1 MKLEQNEISM
11 LFSST
16 DLPDVFITEYLS
28 EAPGDYIKV
37 YLYMLFLS
45 KYGKDVKLNDLS
57 KKISLP
63 LPTIQA
69 AIKYWEEA
77 EIIIKKGTG
86 YIVNNI
92 QEIELNKLYSPKLTV
107 SKESIQNMEKDKSR
121 SSAIEAINTMFFQGI
136 MSPSWYSD
144 IDLWFKK
151 YEFDEEVMI
160 ALFSYCFNKSALHK
174 NYVTAVADAWH
185 GNNIKTSSDLE
196 DYDENNEKIKKVK
209 KNICKKLGLSR
220 NLTQYE
226 EAYIEK
232 WLQEYKYDLEI
243 IELALKK
250 TTSKSNPN
258 FDYIDKIISDW
269 YDRKLLNSD
278 DIKNYLLEF
287 KNKSKQIKELE
298 KKTGYQ
304 NYDQRNIDNFDK
316 FYANNQM
323 EVLL

>member
-1 MKLEQNEISM
+1 MKLEQNELSM

-16 DLPDVFITEYLS
+16 NIPDVFFTEYLS
-28 EAPGDYIKV
+28 EASGDFIKV

-57 KKISLP
+57 KKIALP
-63 LPTIQA
+63 LTTIQA
-69 AIKYWEEA
+69 AIKYWEDTEV
-77 EIIIKKGTG
+77 ITKKGTG

-121 SSAIEAINTMFFQGI
+121 ASAIEAINNMFFQGI

-144 IDLWFKK
+144 IDLWFKRF
-151 YEFDEEVMI
+151 EFDEEVMI
-160 ALFSYCFNKSALHK
+160 ALFQYCFDKSALHK
-174 NYVTAVADAWH
+174 NYVKAVADAWH
-185 GNNIKTSSDLE
+185 GNNIKTFSDLE
-196 DYDENNEKIKKVK
+196 EYDDNIQKIKKVK
-209 KNICKKLGLSR
+209 KNICKKLGLTR

-269 YDRKLLNSD
+269 HDRKLLNSED
-278 DIKNYLLEF
+278 VKNYLLEF

-304 NYDQRNIDNFDK
+304 NYDQRDIDNFDK
-316 FYANNQM
+316 FYANN
-323 EVLL
+323 

>member
-1 MKLEQNEISM
+1 MKLEQNDLSM
-11 LFSST
+11 LFSATS
-16 DLPDVFITEYLS
+16 LPDVFITEYLS

-45 KYGKDVKLNDLS
+45 KYNKDIKLNDLS
-57 KKISLP
+57 KKIAVP
-63 LPTIQA
+63 LNIIQES
-69 AIKYWEEA
+69 IKYWEEA
-77 EIIIKKGTG
+77 EVITKKGTG

-92 QEIELNKLYSPKLTV
+92 QEIELNKLYSPKITV
-107 SKESIQNMEKDKSR
+107 SKETIQNMEKDKSR
-121 SSAIEAINTMFFQGI
+121 SSAIEAINSMFFQGI

-151 YEFDEEVMI
+151 FEFDEEVMI
-160 ALFSYCFNKSALHK
+160 ALFRYCFDKSALHK
-174 NYVTAVADAWH
+174 NYVKTVAEAWH
-185 GNNIKTSSDLE
+185 GSNIKTFADLE
-196 DYDENNEKIKKVK
+196 EYDERNEKIKKVK
-209 KNICKKLGLSR
+209 KNITKKLGLTR

-258 FDYIDKIISDW
+258 FDYIDKIITDW
-269 YDRKLLNSD
+269 YERKLLNSENV
-278 DIKNYLLEF
+278 KNYLLEF
-287 KNKSKQIKELE
+287 KNKTAQIKELE

-304 NYDQRNIDNFDK
+304 NYDQRNITDFDS
-316 FYANNQM
+316 FYANN
-323 EVLL
+323 

>member
-1 MKLEQNEISM
+1 MKLEQNELSM

-16 DLPDVFITEYLS
+16 NLPDVFITEYLS

-63 LPTIQA
+63 LTTIQA

-77 EIIIKKGTG
+77 EIITKKGTG

-174 NYVTAVADAWH
+174 NYVKAVADAWH

-304 NYDQRNIDNFDK
+304 NYDQRNIDNFDQ
-316 FYANNQM
+316 FYVNN
-323 EVLL
+323 

>member
-1 MKLEQNEISM
+1 MKLEQNDLSM

-16 DLPDVFITEYLS
+16 TLPDVFFTEYLS
-28 EAPGDYIKV
+28 EASGDFIKV
-37 YLYMLFLS
+37 YLYIVFLS
-45 KYGKDVKLNDLS
+45 KYGKDIKLNDLS
-57 KKISLP
+57 KKLALP

-69 AIKYWEEA
+69 ALKYWEET
-77 EIIIKKGTG
+77 EIITKKGTG
-86 YIVNNI
+86 YIINNI

-107 SKESIQNMEKDKSR
+107 SKETIQNMEKDKSR
-121 SSAIEAINTMFFQGI
+121 SSAINAINNMFFQGI

-151 YEFDEEVMI
+151 FEFDEEVMI
-160 ALFSYCFNKSALHK
+160 ALFQYCFDKSALHK
-174 NYVTAVADAWH
+174 NYVKAVADAWH
-185 GNNIKTSSDLE
+185 NNNIKTFSDLE
-196 DYDENNEKIKKVK
+196 EYDDNIQKIKKVK
-209 KNICKKLGLSR
+209 KNISKKLGLTR

-232 WLQEYKYDLEI
+232 WLQEYKYDLDI

-258 FDYIDKIISDW
+258 FDYLDKIISDW
-269 YDRKLLNSD
+269 YDRKLLNSED
-278 DIKNYLLEF
+278 VKNYLLEF

-304 NYDQRNIDNFDK
+304 NYDQRNINNFDK
-316 FYANNQM
+316 FYANN
-323 EVLL
+323 

>member
-1 MKLEQNEISM
+1 MKLEQNELSI
-11 LFSST
+11 LFSNT
-16 DLPDVFITEYLS
+16 NLPDVFITEYLS

-37 YLYMLFLS
+37 YLYILFLS
-45 KYGKDVKLNDLS
+45 KYGKDIKLNDLS
-57 KKISLP
+57 KKITLP
-63 LPTIQA
+63 LTTIQA
-69 AIKYWEEA
+69 AIKYWEDA
-77 EIIIKKGTG
+77 QIITKKGSG

-92 QEIELNKLYSPKLTV
+92 QELELNKLYSPKLTV

-121 SSAIEAINTMFFQGI
+121 SSAIEAINSMFFQGI

-151 YEFDEEVMI
+151 FEFDEEVMI

-174 NYVTAVADAWH
+174 NYVKAVAEAWH
-185 GNNIKTSSDLE
+185 GSNIKTSSDLE
-196 DYDENNEKIKKVK
+196 EYDENNEKLKKVK
-209 KNICKKLGLSR
+209 KNISKKLGLSR

-232 WLQEYKYDLEI
+232 WLQEYKYDLDI

-269 YDRKLLNSD
+269 YDRKLLNSED
-278 DIKNYLLEF
+278 VKTYLLDF
-287 KNKSKQIKELE
+287 KNKSKEIKELE

-304 NYDQRNIDNFDK
+304 NYDQRNIDNFDM
-316 FYANNQM
+316 FYANN
-323 EVLL
+323 

>member
-1 MKLEQNEISM
+1 MKLEQNELSM
-11 LFSST
+11 LFSTTS
-16 DLPDVFITEYLS
+16 LPDVFITEYLS
-28 EAPGDYIKV
+28 EASGDFIKV

-45 KYGKDVKLNDLS
+45 KYNKEIKLNDLS
-57 KKISLP
+57 KKIALP
-63 LPTIQA
+63 LTTIQA
-69 AIKYWEEA
+69 AIKHWEDA
-77 EIIIKKGTG
+77 EVITKKGTG
-86 YIVNNI
+86 YIINNI
-92 QEIELNKLYSPKLTV
+92 QEVELNKLYSPKLTI
-107 SKESIQNMEKDKSR
+107 SKESIKNMEKDKSR

-136 MSPSWYSD
+136 MSPSWFID

-151 YEFDEEVMI
+151 FEFDEEVMI
-160 ALFSYCFNKSALHK
+160 ALFRYCFDKSALHK
-174 NYVTAVADAWH
+174 NYVKTVAEAWH
-185 GNNIKTSSDLE
+185 GHNIKTFSDLE
-196 DYDENNEKIKKVK
+196 EYDENNQKVKKVK

-232 WLQEYKYDLEI
+232 WMQDYKYDLDI

-269 YDRKLLNSD
+269 YERKLLNSD
-278 DIKNYLLEF
+278 DVKNYLLEF

-304 NYDQRNIDNFDK
+304 NYDQRDIDNFDK
-316 FYANNQM
+316 FYANN
-323 EVLL
+323 

>member
-1 MKLEQNEISM
+1 MKLEQNDLSM
-11 LFSST
+11 LFSATS
-16 DLPDVFITEYLS
+16 LPDVFITEYLS

-45 KYGKDVKLNDLS
+45 KYNKDIKLNDLS
-57 KKISLP
+57 KKIAVP
-63 LPTIQA
+63 LNIIQE

-77 EIIIKKGTG
+77 EVLTKKGTG

-107 SKESIQNMEKDKSR
+107 SKETIQNMEKDKSR
-121 SSAIEAINTMFFQGI
+121 SNAIEAINSMFFQGI

-160 ALFSYCFNKSALHK
+160 ALFRYCFEKSALHK
-174 NYVTAVADAWH
+174 NYVKAVADAWH
-185 GNNIKTSSDLE
+185 GNNIKTFSDLE
-196 DYDENNEKIKKVK
+196 EYDENNEKIKKAK
-209 KNICKKLGLSR
+209 KSISKKLGLTR

-232 WLQEYKYDLEI
+232 WLQEYKYTLEI
-243 IELALKK
+243 IDLALKK

-258 FDYIDKIISDW
+258 FDYIDKIITDW
-269 YDRKLLNSD
+269 HDRKLLNSD
-278 DIKNYLLEF
+278 DVKNYLLDF
-287 KNKSKQIKELE
+287 KNKTNQIKELE

-316 FYANNQM
+316 FYANN
-323 EVLL
+323 

>member
-1 MKLEQNEISM
+1 MKLEQNDLSM

-16 DLPDVFITEYLS
+16 NLPDVFITEYLS
-28 EAPGDYIKV
+28 QAPGDYIKV

-45 KYGKDVKLNDLS
+45 KYNKDIKLNDLS
-57 KKISLP
+57 KKIAVP
-63 LPTIQA
+63 LNIIQE
-69 AIKYWEEA
+69 AIKYWEET
-77 EIIIKKGTG
+77 EVVTKKGTG

-92 QEIELNKLYSPKLTV
+92 QEVELNKLYSPKLTV
-107 SKESIQNMEKDKSR
+107 SKETIQNMEKDKSR
-121 SSAIEAINTMFFQGI
+121 SNAIEAINSMFFQGI

-160 ALFSYCFNKSALHK
+160 ALFRYCFEKSALHK
-174 NYVTAVADAWH
+174 NYVKAVADAWH
-185 GNNIKTSSDLE
+185 GNNIKTFSDLE
-196 DYDENNEKIKKVK
+196 EYDENNEKIKKAK
-209 KNICKKLGLSR
+209 KNISKKLGLTR

-232 WLQEYKYDLEI
+232 WLQEYKYNLEI

-258 FDYIDKIISDW
+258 FDYIDKIITDW

-278 DIKNYLLEF
+278 DVKNYLLEF
-287 KNKSKQIKELE
+287 KNKTNQIKELE

-316 FYANNQM
+316 FYANN
-323 EVLL
+323 

>member
-1 MKLEQNEISM
+1 MRLEQNELSM
-11 LFSST
+11 LFSNTS
-16 DLPDVFITEYLS
+16 LPDVFITEYLS

-37 YLYMLFLS
+37 YLYILFLS
-45 KYGKDVKLNDLS
+45 KYGKDIKLNDLS
-57 KKISLP
+57 KKIALP

-69 AIKYWEEA
+69 AIKYWEDVEV
-77 EIIIKKGTG
+77 ITKKGTG

-92 QEIELNKLYSPKLTV
+92 QEVELNKLYSPKITV
-107 SKESIQNMEKDKSR
+107 SKESVQNMQKDKSR
-121 SSAIEAINTMFFQGI
+121 SSAIEAINNSFFQGI

-151 YEFDEEVMI
+151 LEFDEEVMI
-160 ALFSYCFNKSALHK
+160 ALFRYCFDKSALHK
-174 NYVTAVADAWH
+174 NYVNTVAEAWH
-185 GNNIKTSSDLE
+185 GNNIKTFSELE
-196 DYDENNEKIKKVK
+196 EYYENQDRLNKIK
-209 KNICKKLGLSR
+209 KNICKKLGLTR

-232 WLQEYKYDLEI
+232 WLQEYKYNLDV

-258 FDYIDKIISDW
+258 FDYIDKIITDW
-269 YDRKLLNSD
+269 YERKLLNSEEV
-278 DIKNYLLEF
+278 KNYLLEF

-316 FYANNQM
+316 FYANN
-323 EVLL
+323 

>member
-1 MKLEQNEISM
+1 MKLEQNELSM

-16 DLPDVFITEYLS
+16 NLPDVFFTEYLS
-28 EAPGDYIKV
+28 EASGDFIKV

-45 KYGKDVKLNDLS
+45 KYGKDIKLNDLS
-57 KKISLP
+57 KKLALP
-63 LPTIQA
+63 LNTIQA
-69 AIKYWEEA
+69 AIKYWEET
-77 EIIIKKGTG
+77 EIITKKGTG

-107 SKESIQNMEKDKSR
+107 SKETIQNMEKDKSR
-121 SSAIEAINTMFFQGI
+121 TSAINAINNMFFQGI

-151 YEFDEEVMI
+151 FEFDEEVMI
-160 ALFSYCFNKSALHK
+160 ALFQYCFDKSALHK
-174 NYVTAVADAWH
+174 NYVKAVADAWH
-185 GNNIKTSSDLE
+185 NNNIKTFSDLE
-196 DYDENNEKIKKVK
+196 EYDDNIQKIKKVK
-209 KNICKKLGLSR
+209 KNISKKLGLTR

-232 WLQEYKYDLEI
+232 WLQEYKYDSDI

-258 FDYIDKIISDW
+258 FDYLDKIISDW
-269 YDRKLLNSD
+269 YDRKLLNSED
-278 DIKNYLLEF
+278 VKNYLLEF

-316 FYANNQM
+316 FYANN
-323 EVLL
+323 

>member
-1 MKLEQNEISM
+1 MKLEQNELSM

-45 KYGKDVKLNDLS
+45 KYGKEVKLNDLS

-69 AIKYWEEA
+69 AIKYWEDT
-77 EIIIKKGTG
+77 EIITKKGTG

-92 QEIELNKLYSPKLTV
+92 QEIELNKLYSPKLTI
-107 SKESIQNMEKDKSR
+107 SKVSIQNMEKDKSR

-174 NYVTAVADAWH
+174 NYVKAVADAWH
-185 GNNIKTSSDLE
+185 VNNIKTSSDLE

-304 NYDQRNIDNFDK
+304 NYDQRNIDNFDN
-316 FYANNQM
+316 FYANN
-323 EVLL
+323 

>member
-1 MKLEQNEISM
+1 MKLEQNELSM

-16 DLPDVFITEYLS
+16 NLPDVFFTEYLS
-28 EAPGDYIKV
+28 EASGDFIKV
-37 YLYMLFLS
+37 YLYILFLS
-45 KYGKDVKLNDLS
+45 KYGKDIKLNDLS
-57 KKISLP
+57 KKLALP
-63 LPTIQA
+63 LNTIQA
-69 AIKYWEEA
+69 AIKYWEET
-77 EIIIKKGTG
+77 EIITKKGTG
-86 YIVNNI
+86 YIINNI

-107 SKESIQNMEKDKSR
+107 PKETVQNMEKDKSR
-121 SSAIEAINTMFFQGI
+121 ANAINAINNMFFQGI

-151 YEFDEEVMI
+151 FEFDEEVMI
-160 ALFSYCFNKSALHK
+160 ALFQYCFDKSALHK
-174 NYVTAVADAWH
+174 NYVKAVADAWH
-185 GNNIKTSSDLE
+185 NNNIKTFSDLE
-196 DYDENNEKIKKVK
+196 EYDDNIQKIKKVK
-209 KNICKKLGLSR
+209 KNISKKLGLTR

-232 WLQEYKYDLEI
+232 WLQEYKYDLDI

-258 FDYIDKIISDW
+258 FDYLDKIISDW
-269 YDRKLLNSD
+269 YDRKLLNSED
-278 DIKNYLLEF
+278 VKNYLLEF

-316 FYANNQM
+316 FYANN
-323 EVLL
+323 

>member
-1 MKLEQNEISM
+1 MKLEQNDLSM

-16 DLPDVFITEYLS
+16 NLPDVFITEYLS
-28 EAPGDYIKV
+28 QAPGDYIKV

-45 KYGKDVKLNDLS
+45 KYNRDIKLNDLS
-57 KKISLP
+57 KKIAVP
-63 LPTIQA
+63 LNVIQE

-77 EIIIKKGTG
+77 EVVVKKGTG

-92 QEIELNKLYSPKLTV
+92 QEIELNKLYSPKLTI
-107 SKESIQNMEKDKSR
+107 SKETVQNMEKDKSR
-121 SSAIEAINTMFFQGI
+121 SNAIEAINNMYFQGI

-151 YEFDEEVMI
+151 FGFDEEVMI
-160 ALFSYCFNKSALHK
+160 QLFGYCFNKSALHK
-174 NYVTAVADAWH
+174 NYVKTVAEAWYA
-185 GNNIKTSSDLE
+185 NNIKTSSDLE
-196 DYDENNEKIKKVK
+196 EYDENNEKIKKAK
-209 KNICKKLGLSR
+209 KNIAKKLGLTR

-226 EAYIEK
+226 EAYVEK
-232 WLQEYKYDLEI
+232 WLQEYKYNLEI

-258 FDYIDKIISDW
+258 FDYIDKIITDW
-269 YDRKLLNSD
+269 HDRKLLNSD
-278 DIKNYLLEF
+278 DVKNYLLEF
-287 KNKSKQIKELE
+287 KNKTNQIKELE

-316 FYANNQM
+316 FYANN
-323 EVLL
+323 

>member
-1 MKLEQNEISM
+1 MKLEQNELSM

-16 DLPDVFITEYLS
+16 SLPDVFITEYLS
-28 EAPGDYIKV
+28 EASGDFIKV

-45 KYGKDVKLNDLS
+45 KYGKDIKLNDLS
-57 KKISLP
+57 KKIALP
-63 LPTIQA
+63 LTTIQA
-69 AIKYWEEA
+69 AIKHWEEA
-77 EIIIKKGTG
+77 EVITKKGTG

-92 QEIELNKLYSPKLTV
+92 QEVELNKLYSPKLTI
-107 SKESIQNMEKDKSR
+107 SKESVQNMQKDKSR
-121 SSAIEAINTMFFQGI
+121 ANAIEAINNMFFQGI

-151 YEFDEEVMI
+151 FEFDEEVMI
-160 ALFSYCFNKSALHK
+160 ALFQYCFDKSALHK
-174 NYVTAVADAWH
+174 NYVKTVADAWH
-185 GNNIKTSSDLE
+185 LNNIKTFSDLE
-196 DYDENNEKIKKVK
+196 EYDENNQKVK
-209 KNICKKLGLSR
+209 KLKKNISKKLGLTR

-232 WLQEYKYDLEI
+232 WLQEYKYDIEI

-258 FDYIDKIISDW
+258 FDYIDKIITDW
-269 YDRKLLNSD
+269 YERKLLNSED
-278 DIKNYLLEF
+278 VKNYLLEF

-304 NYDQRNIDNFDK
+304 NYDQRNIENFDK
-316 FYANNQM
+316 FYANN
-323 EVLL
+323 

>member
-1 MKLEQNEISM
+1 MKLEQNELSM

-16 DLPDVFITEYLS
+16 NLPDVFITEYLS
-28 EAPGDYIKV
+28 ESPGDYIKV
-37 YLYMLFLS
+37 YLYLLFLS

-63 LPTIQA
+63 LQTIQA
-69 AIKYWEEA
+69 AIKYCEDA
-77 EIIIKKGTG
+77 EVITKKGTG

-92 QEIELNKLYSPKLTV
+92 QEIELNKLYSPKITI

-174 NYVTAVADAWH
+174 NYVKAVADAWH

-316 FYANNQM
+316 FYANN
-323 EVLL
+323 

>member
-1 MKLEQNEISM
+1 MKLEQNDLSM

-45 KYGKDVKLNDLS
+45 KYGKDIKLNDLS
-57 KKISLP
+57 KKIAVP
-63 LPTIQA
+63 LNIIQE

-77 EIIIKKGTG
+77 AVITKKGTG

-107 SKESIQNMEKDKSR
+107 SKETIQNMEKDKSR
-121 SSAIEAINTMFFQGI
+121 SNAIEAINSMFFQGI

-151 YEFDEEVMI
+151 FEFDEEVMI
-160 ALFSYCFNKSALHK
+160 ALFRYCFEKSALHK
-174 NYVTAVADAWH
+174 NYVKAVADAWH
-185 GNNIKTSSDLE
+185 GNNIKTFSDLE
-196 DYDENNEKIKKVK
+196 EYDENNEKIKRAK
-209 KNICKKLGLSR
+209 KSISKKLGLTR

-232 WLQEYKYDLEI
+232 WLQEYKYNLEVI
-243 IELALKK
+243 DLALKK

-258 FDYIDKIISDW
+258 FDYIDKIITDW
-269 YDRKLLNSD
+269 HDRKLLNSD
-278 DIKNYLLEF
+278 DVKNYLLEF
-287 KNKSKQIKELE
+287 KNKTNQIKELE

-316 FYANNQM
+316 FYANN
-323 EVLL
+323 

>member
-1 MKLEQNEISM
+1 MKLEQNELSM

-45 KYGKDVKLNDLS
+45 KYGKEIKLNDLS

-63 LPTIQA
+63 LLTIQT

-77 EIIIKKGTG
+77 EIITKKGTG

-92 QEIELNKLYSPKLTV
+92 QEMELNKLYSPKLTV

-196 DYDENNEKIKKVK
+196 EYDENNEKIKRVK

-232 WLQEYKYDLEI
+232 WLQEYNYDLEI
-243 IELALKK
+243 IEIALKK

-278 DIKNYLLEF
+278 DIKSYLLEF

-304 NYDQRNIDNFDK
+304 NYDQRNIDDFDK
-316 FYANNQM
+316 FYANN
-323 EVLL
+323 